1 MYKKSRIISSD
12 FYHRWFSI
20 IENSFRTR
28 RNSIFTSY
36 LKEIQLVK
44 EIFITF
50 EIKHIPQTQNTNTA
64 NLTRGVQSQPT
75 YGLFGIRRRI

>member
-1 MYKKSRIISSD
+1 MYEKFRIISGD
-12 FYHRWFSI
+12 FYLDCSQLLKMVLELSVFA
-20 IENSFRTR
+20 
-28 RNSIFTSY
+28 SY